1 MILEFQVF
9 YKFNEFILCARHTQQ
24 LVDGMR
30 VPAPES
36 KEDQNQGSSKQL
48 NQSIWERNNDLRDAG
63 SEKKGNP

>member
-1 MILEFQVF
+1 MKNALHGTRSPLRMQETLKLEFQVF

-36 KEDQNQGSSKQL
+36 REDQNQGSLKQI
-48 NQSIWERNNDLRDAG
+48 NQSA
-63 SEKKGNP
+63 

>member
-1 MILEFQVF
+1 MCYVILEFQVF

-30 VPAPES
+30 VPTPES

-48 NQSIWERNNDLRDAG
+48 NQST
-63 SEKKGNP
+63 